1 MGAVVLLFRLTLF
14 SPWVPLT
21 LAQPHHSPQQD
32 PKPGHLHKGQEH
44 KVKVAQQ
51 GPVQGTG

>member
-1 MGAVVLLFRLTLF
+1 MEAVVLLFRLTLF

-21 LAQPHHSPQQD
+21 LAQSHHSPQQD
-32 PKPGHLHKGQEH
+32 LKPGHLHRSQEH

>member
-32 PKPGHLHKGQEH
+32 PKPGHLHK
-44 KVKVAQQ
+44 VKVAQQ